1 MSALIKNTSTIAAFT
16 IISRIFGFVRDMI
29 LARVLGAGLA
39 ADAYQ
44 LAFTLP
50 NTFRRLFA
58 EGAFSVAFIPMYT
71 RKLAGEDGTAEAA
84 KFADDVL
91 SVFIWV
97 LLGFSALAMMIMPFI
112 VYGLA
117 SEYQSVPGKFDLA
130 VFLSRVTFPYL
141 FFISIVAM
149 LTGLLNARSRFA
161 PGAIAPILFN
171 IVLIGGI
178 VGGYYWR
185 SDSQDDT
192 KVVYALSTA
201 VSLSGFVQMI
211 YLLWAVRR
219 AGLKLQLKLPKLT
232 PDVKK
237 LGLVILPATF
247 GAGIYQ
253 ISQFV
258 DTFFATSL
266 PQGSLTL
273 LKMADRLNQMPLG
286 IVGIALGTAIL
297 PMLSRYIQSDNAQE
311 AQRLQSNAFEM
322 ATLLTLPAAAALAIC
337 APAFVN
343 AFFVGGKFKPE
354 DGVIMAQITMALVA
368 GLPAYVVVKI
378 LNPGFF
384 ARSDTRTPVYTA
396 LISLIFNI
404 ILNVLFIGVDNFL
417 WTGINIPGFGYGIVG
432 LAGATAIS
440 ATLNCVLL
448 YAVLHK
454 RGWFHFSPQ
463 LAGRVFRQLIATAAM
478 SAALWWLMYVLFDRF
493 SGSVIERIWSLVV
506 LVLSGLIVYGAVG
519 WLVGA
524 VDKKEINQLLRR
536 RKATPQSVSETEA
549 SS

>member
-1 MSALIKNTSTIAAFT
+1 MSLIKHTSTIAGFT
-16 IISRIFGFVRDMI
+16 VISRVFGFARDMI

-58 EGAFSVAFIPMYT
+58 EGAFSVAFVPMYS
-71 RKLAGEDGTAEAA
+71 RKLAGEDGEAEAA
-84 KFADDVL
+84 QFADDVL

-97 LLGFSALAMMIMPFI
+97 LLGFSALAMLAMPFI

-117 SEYQSVPGKFDLA
+117 SEYQNVPGKFDLA

-141 FFISIVAM
+141 AFISIVAM

-171 IVLIGGI
+171 ITLIGGI
-178 VGGYYWR
+178 IAGYYWR
-185 SDSQDDT
+185 GDSGDDT
-192 KVVYALSTA
+192 KVVYLLSAA
-201 VSLSGFVQMI
+201 VSLSGFVQML
-211 YLLWAVRR
+211 YLWWAVRF
-219 AGLKLQLKLPKLT
+219 AGLKLQFQMPKLT
-232 PDVKK
+232 PEVKQ
-237 LGLVILPATF
+237 LGWVILPATF

-297 PMLSRYIQSDNAQE
+297 PMLSRHIQSDNAAE

-343 AFFVGGKFKPE
+343 AFFVGGKFKAE
-354 DGVIMAQITMALVA
+354 DGVIMANITMALVA
-368 GLPAYVVVKI
+368 GLPAYVIVKI

-384 ARSDTRTPVYTA
+384 ARSDTKTPVYVA
-396 LISLIFNI
+396 LASLIFNVT
-404 ILNVLFIGVDNFL
+404 LNVLFIGVDNFL
-417 WTGINIPGFGYGIVG
+417 WTGLHIPGFGYGIVG
-432 LAGATAIS
+432 LAGATAMS
-440 ATLNCVLL
+440 ATLNCILL
-448 YAVLHK
+448 YTILHK
-454 RGWFHFSPQ
+454 RGWFVFSAQ
-463 LAGRVFRQLIATAAM
+463 LGGRIFRQLIATLAM
-478 SAALWWLMYVLFDRF
+478 SAALWWLMGQLFEHF
-493 SGSVIERIWSLVV
+493 SGSVFERIWSLLV
-506 LVLSGLIVYGAVG
+506 LVIPGLAVYGAVG
-519 WLVGA
+519 WIVGA
-524 VDKKEINQLLRR
+524 VDRNEINQLLRR
-536 RKATPQSVSETEA
+536 RKAA
-549 SS
+549 